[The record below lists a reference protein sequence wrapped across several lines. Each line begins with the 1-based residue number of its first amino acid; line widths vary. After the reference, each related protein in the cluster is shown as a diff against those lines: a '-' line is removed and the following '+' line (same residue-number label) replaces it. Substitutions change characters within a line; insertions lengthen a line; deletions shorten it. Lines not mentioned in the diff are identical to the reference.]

1 MRLSIIGERNLMSV
15 FSDEDSKTI
24 RIIGWAGAGFFALT
38 VVLII
43 LAIYITS

>member
-1 MRLSIIGERNLMSV
+1 MRLSSIGEKNLMSV
-15 FSDEDSKTI
+15 FSDEDSKTV
-24 RIIGWAGAGFFALT
+24 RIIGLVGAGFFALT